1 MGAMGSI
8 AIALEEKGIPTVT
21 LYNERHEKRF
31 MGSVLSRGY
40 VDYPAID
47 FAEFDTL
54 TLQGIKSIAPEAFR
68 FVVKGLTS
76 WKPEH
81 MKVAGDRWVPV
92 ESEFSYT
99 GISWQEAEDRF
110 NGSFLKMG
118 WGDGLPMV
126 PPTRARVDA
135 LLRGTPLPPK
145 TAIGSW
151 GPSNADFTVEKIAVV
166 SAMAGAKPEYMPVI
180 IAALKAITSVRWD
193 AYFPVMRAP
202 VPLVIV
208 NGPYARKIGL
218 NSSSNPFG
226 PNPKYNANSAIG
238 RAINLALE
246 TIPGNGRGIKPSN
259 LAGNPAAYAGIV
271 IAEAEDVASLIP
283 GGEPVSVQLG
293 YPVDT
298 NLVTVLGVE
307 QMNMSVSGS
316 IANLAS
322 CIPPAKE
329 IWPRSRKAWE
339 SQYAGALVI
348 AEMQSLT
355 EGRMAGKTKA
365 DYARELWDAA
375 RFPADRFKSLVLTD
389 EFGKSVEANDFI
401 KSLLA
406 EPDVVK
412 KGVPIA
418 SGPNRFLVIVTG
430 GH

>member
-1 MGAMGSI
+1 MGSI
-8 AIALEEKGIPTVT
+8 AIALEDKGIPTVT
-21 LYNERHEKRF
+21 IYNERHEKRF
-31 MGSVLSRGY
+31 MGSVLPRGY

-54 TLQGIKSIAPEAFR
+54 TSQGIKAVAPEAFR
-68 FVVKGLTS
+68 FVVKGLTT

-99 GISWQEAEDRF
+99 GASWQEAEDRF

-126 PPTRARVDA
+126 PPTRARVDS

-145 TAIGSW
+145 TVIGSW

-208 NGPYARKIGL
+208 NGPYARKIGV

-226 PNPKYNANSAIG
+226 PNPKYNANGAIG

-246 TIPGNGRGIKPSN
+246 AIPGNGRGINPSN
-259 LAGNPAAYAGIV
+259 LAGHPAAYAGIV
-271 IAEAEDVASLIP
+271 IAEAEDVASLVP
-283 GGEPVSVQLG
+283 GWEPVSVQLG
-293 YPVDT
+293 YPAGT

-322 CIPPAKE
+322 CIAPAKE
-329 IWPRSRKAWE
+329 IWPRSRKEWE

-355 EGRMAGKTKA
+355 EGRMAGKIKA
-365 DYARELWDAA
+365 DYTRELWDAA
-375 RFPADRFKSLVLTD
+375 RFSTDRFKSLVLTD
-389 EFGKSVEANDFI
+389 EFGKPVEANDFI

>member
-1 MGAMGSI
+1 
-8 AIALEEKGIPTVT
+8 
-21 LYNERHEKRF
+21 
-31 MGSVLSRGY
+31 
-40 VDYPAID
+40 
-47 FAEFDTL
+47 
-54 TLQGIKSIAPEAFR
+54 
-68 FVVKGLTS
+68 
-76 WKPEH
+76 

-99 GISWQEAEDRF
+99 GASWQEAEDRF
-110 NGSFLKMG
+110 NDSFLKMG

-145 TAIGSW
+145 TVIGRW
-151 GPSNADFTVEKIAVV
+151 GPSKADFTVEKIAVV
-166 SAMAGAKPEYMPVI
+166 SAMAGAKPQYMPVI
-180 IAALKAITSVRWD
+180 VAALKAITSVPWD

-208 NGPYARKIGL
+208 NGPYARAIGV
-218 NSSSNPFG
+218 NSSSNAFA
-226 PNPKYNANSAIG
+226 PNPKYNANGAIG
-238 RAINLALE
+238 RAVNLALE
-246 TIPGNGRGIKPSN
+246 AIPGNGRGIKPSN

-271 IAEAEDVASLIP
+271 IAEAEDVASLVP
-283 GGEPVSVQLG
+283 GWEPVSVQLG
-293 YPVDT
+293 YPAGT
-298 NLVTVLGVE
+298 NVVTVLGVE

-329 IWPRSRKAWE
+329 TWPRSRKAWE
-339 SQYAGALVI
+339 SQYAGALVV

-355 EGRMAGKTKA
+355 EGRMAGKIKA

-389 EFGKSVEANDFI
+389 EFGKPAEANDFI

-412 KGVPIA
+412 KGVPVA

>member
-21 LYNERHEKRF
+21 MYNERHEKRF
-31 MGSVLSRGY
+31 MGSVLPKGY
-40 VDYPAID
+40 VDYPAIN
-47 FAEFDTL
+47 FAESDTL
-54 TLQGIKSIAPEAFR
+54 TSQGIKALAPEAFR
-68 FVVKGLTS
+68 FVVKGLTT

-81 MKVAGDRWVPV
+81 MKIAGDRWVPV
-92 ESEFSYT
+92 ESEFAYT
-99 GISWQEAEDRF
+99 GTSWQEAEDRF
-110 NGSFLKMG
+110 NDSFLKMG

-135 LLRGTPLPPK
+135 LLKGTPLPPK
-145 TAIGSW
+145 TVIGTW

-180 IAALKAITSVRWD
+180 VAAMKAITSVPWD

-208 NGPYARKIGL
+208 NGPYARKIGV
-218 NSSSNPFG
+218 NSSSNAFA
-226 PNPKYNANSAIG
+226 PNPKYNANGAIG

-246 TIPGNGRGIKPSN
+246 AIPGNGRGIKPSN

-271 IAEAEDVASLIP
+271 IAEAEDVASLVP
-283 GGEPVSVQLG
+283 GWEPVSVQLG
-293 YPVDT
+293 YPAGT

-316 IANLAS
+316 ITNLAS

-355 EGRMAGKTKA
+355 EGRMAGKIKG

-389 EFGKSVEANDFI
+389 EFGKPVEANDFI